1 MTSGAENDVDYSLVY
16 SGLLLV
22 NWIEQDVY
30 VYYVSYLSQH
40 AIFVVGSICVG
51 FYGRM
56 QQG

>member
-1 MTSGAENDVDYSLVY
+1 MPSGAENDVDCSLAY

-30 VYYVSYLSQH
+30 VCYVSYLSQH
-40 AIFVVGSICVG
+40 AIFVVGSVCFG

>member
-16 SGLLLV
+16 SGLMLV

-30 VYYVSYLSQH
+30 VCYVSYLSQY